1 MTSGTEASPAT
12 ADQEVEDLGPD
23 LGLDLE
29 QQAALGSGGSF
40 WRTEE
45 LPGVP
50 ALVLTDGPHGV
61 RFQSGASDHLGLSA
75 SDPATCFP
83 PAAGLAQSWD
93 PTLARR
99 IGSALA
105 AEAVSAGVGVLLG
118 PGINIKRD
126 PRAGR
131 NFEYFSEDPHLTAV
145 MATQMV
151 AGLQAGGVGASL
163 KHFAANNS
171 EHDRMRASSDVDPRP
186 LREIYLRAFERVVRD
201 ARPWTVMTAYNR
213 INGVYASENR
223 WLLTDLLRDEWGF
236 DGAVI
241 SDWGAVVDRVASVR
255 AGLDLQMPGPAG
267 LDDADV
273 VRAVEQGELDRAH
286 VRRAATAVARLA
298 VRARHGRQ
306 VARARTGRQPA
317 GSGTGQSAASV
328 DHDAHHDLAR
338 EAAEA
343 SIVLLANHGSL
354 LPLSPGTGVAVIGS
368 FAREPRFQGG
378 GSSHVTPTRVDVPL
392 TEFRQIAG
400 DAEITYAAGFG
411 TGVDDDEDLLLAEA
425 VAVASD
431 AEVAV
436 LMLGLTDDQESE
448 GVDRQHIDLPGDQL
462 RLLHAVAEVQDR
474 IVVILSA
481 GSVVDLTPVI
491 PHATAIL
498 SGALLGQGGGRALAR
513 VLYGHA
519 TPSGRLAETVPLRIE
534 DAPSWDNFPAE
545 DSHVRYGEGIFV
557 GYRGYDHRRREVRFP
572 FGHGLSYT
580 TFDYRSLTVVARD
593 EGWGEGWTAR
603 VEVHNTG
610 RRRGREVVQIY
621 SSLPDTVRSRAP
633 RELVGFAHIDLD
645 PGQSGELDVVIER
658 RDLAYWDE
666 PAGSWLVEGGEYVFG
681 AAASSR
687 DIRIEVT
694 VPISGDPRPVR
705 ITLEST
711 ISEAMED
718 PDARLV
724 LDEVFRPFAANADEA
739 SGAVGASIE
748 QLVGAIPVG
757 RMLSGFLGMDREA
770 VAGIAEQLARIR
782 R

>member
-1 MTSGTEASPAT
+1 MTSGTELT
-12 ADQEVEDLGPD
+12 AELAVAA
-23 LGLDLE
+23 LDPE
-29 QQAALGSGGSF
+29 QQAGLGSGASF

-61 RFQSGASDHLGLSA
+61 RYQSGASDHLGLSA

-99 IGSALA
+99 VGTALA

-131 NFEYFSEDPHLTAV
+131 NFEYFSEDPHLTGV
-145 MATQMV
+145 MATQLV
-151 AGLQAGGVGASL
+151 SGLQSGGVGASL

-201 ARPWTVMTAYNR
+201 AQPWTVMTAYNK
-213 INGVYASENR
+213 INGVYTSENR

-236 DGAVI
+236 SGAVI
-241 SDWGAVVDRVASVR
+241 SDWGAVTDRVASVR
-255 AGLDLQMPGPAG
+255 AGLDLQMPGAAA

-273 VRAVEQGELDRAH
+273 VRAVERGELDRAD
-286 VRRAATAVARLA
+286 VVRAARNVVRIALKARD
-298 VRARHGRQ
+298 GRQ
-306 VARARTGRQPA
+306 
-317 GSGTGQSAASV
+317 AATV
-328 DHDAHHDLAR
+328 DAEAHHELAR
-338 EAAEA
+338 EAAAA
-343 SIVLLANHGSL
+343 SIVLLANDGDL
-354 LPLSPGTGVAVIGS
+354 LPLSPGTSVAVIGA
-368 FAREPRFQGG
+368 FAHEPRFQGG
-378 GSSHVTPTRVDVPL
+378 GSSHVTPTRVDLPI
-392 TEFRQIAG
+392 EEIRYIAG
-400 DAEITYAAGFG
+400 DAEVTHAPGFG
-411 TGVDDDEDLLLAEA
+411 TGVDDDEDVLLSEA
-425 VAVASD
+425 VAVAAD

-448 GVDRQHIDLPGDQL
+448 GVDRQHIDLPRDQL
-462 RLLHAVAEVQDR
+462 RLLDAVAEVQDR

-481 GSVVDLTPVI
+481 GSVVDLSPVV
-491 PHATAIL
+491 PRATAIL
-498 SGALLGQGGGRALAR
+498 AGALLGQGGGRALAR

-519 TPSGRLAETVPLRIE
+519 TPSGRLTETVPLRIE
-534 DAPSWDNFPAE
+534 DAPSWGNFPAE
-545 DSHVRYGEGIFV
+545 DSHLRYGEGILV
-557 GYRGYDHRRREVRFP
+557 GYRGYDHRRRKVRFP

-580 TFDYRSLTVVARD
+580 TFDYRSLTIVAG
-593 EGWGEGWTAR
+593 EEGWTAR
-603 VEVHNTG
+603 VVVHNTG
-610 RRRGREVVQIY
+610 PRRGREIVQIY
-621 SSLPDTVRSRAP
+621 SSLPASVRSRAP
-633 RELVGFAHIDLD
+633 RELVGFAHIELD

-658 RDLAYWDE
+658 RDLTYWDE
-666 PAGSWLVEGGEYVFG
+666 PAGRWLVEGGDYVFA

-687 DIRIEVT
+687 DIRIEHT
-694 VPISGDPRPVR
+694 VPVSGDPRPVR
-705 ITLEST
+705 ISLEST
-711 ISEAMED
+711 ISEAMAD
-718 PDARLV
+718 PDARAV
-724 LDEVFRPFAANADEA
+724 LDEVFRPFAANAGEA

-748 QLVGAIPVG
+748 QLVGSIPVG

-770 VAGIAEQLARIR
+770 VARIEQQLTRIR

>member
-1 MTSGTEASPAT
+1 MRSGTESSASAAAPVHAGDRAG
-12 ADQEVEDLGPD
+12 ADQAVADLDLG
-23 LGLDLE
+23 
-29 QQAALGSGGSF
+29 QQAALGSGASF

-45 LPGVP
+45 HPGVP

-93 PTLARR
+93 PALARR

-105 AEAVSAGVGVLLG
+105 AEAVAAGVGVLLG

-131 NFEYFSEDPHLTAV
+131 NFEYFSEDPHLTGV
-145 MATQMV
+145 MAGQVV
-151 AGLQAGGVGASL
+151 AGLQSGGVGASL

-201 ARPWTVMTAYNR
+201 ARPWTVMTAYNKL
-213 INGVYASENR
+213 NGVYASENR
-223 WLLTDLLRDEWGF
+223 RLLTELLRDEWGF

-273 VRAVEQGELDRAH
+273 VRAVERGELDLAH
-286 VRRAATAVARLA
+286 ALRAATAVARLA
-298 VRARHGRQ
+298 VRARNGRQ
-306 VARARTGRQPA
+306 SVQSGAARRAT
-317 GSGTGQSAASV
+317 TV
-328 DHDAHHDLAR
+328 DHAAHHELAR
-338 EAAEA
+338 EAAES
-343 SIVLLANHGSL
+343 SIVLLANDGGL

-392 TEFRQIAG
+392 TEIRRIAG
-400 DAEITYAAGFG
+400 DARVTHA
-411 TGVDDDEDLLLAEA
+411 TGVGDGDDDEDLLLAEA
-425 VAVASD
+425 VAIASD

-462 RLLHAVAEVQDR
+462 RLLEAVAAVQDR

-481 GSVVDLTPVI
+481 GSVVDLSPVV
-491 PHATAIL
+491 PHATAIV

-534 DAPSWDNFPAE
+534 DVPSWGNFPAE

-580 TFDYRSLTVVARD
+580 TFDYRSLTVVAGD
-593 EGWGEGWTAR
+593 DGWTAR

-610 RRRGREVVQIY
+610 SYRGREVVQIY
-621 SSLPDTVRSRAP
+621 ASLPASVRRRAP
-633 RELVGFAHIDLD
+633 RELVGFGHIELD
-645 PGQSGELDVVIER
+645 PGQSGQLEVVIER

-666 PAGSWLVEGGEYVFG
+666 PAGCWLVEGGEYVFA

-687 DIRIEVT
+687 DLRIEVS
-694 VPISGDPRPVR
+694 VPIDGDPRPVR
-705 ITLEST
+705 IDLDST
-711 ISEAMED
+711 ISEAMAD
-718 PDARLV
+718 PDARLI
-724 LDEVFRPFAANADEA
+724 LDEVFRPLAANAGEA

-748 QLVGAIPVG
+748 QLVGSIPVG
-757 RMLSGFLGMDREA
+757 RMLSGFLGMDRES
-770 VAGIAEQLARIR
+770 VAGIAEQLARIHR
-782 R
+782 

>member
-1 MTSGTEASPAT
+1 MTSDSGSAP
-12 ADQEVEDLGPD
+12 VDLDPT
-23 LGLDLE
+23 LDLE
-29 QQAALGSGGSF
+29 QLASLGSGASF

-61 RFQSGASDHLGLSA
+61 RFQSGATDHLGLAA

-83 PAAGLAQSWD
+83 PASGLAQSWD
-93 PTLARR
+93 PDLARR
-99 IGSALA
+99 IGAALA
-105 AEAVSAGVGVLLG
+105 VEALAAGVGVLLG

-131 NFEYFSEDPHLTAV
+131 NFEYFSEDPHLTGV
-145 MATQMV
+145 MATQLV
-151 AGLQAGGVGASL
+151 RGLQAGGVGASV

-201 ARPWTVMTAYNR
+201 ARPWTVMTAYNK

-241 SDWGAVVDRVASVR
+241 SDWGAVVDRVASMR
-255 AGLDLQMPGPAG
+255 AGLDLQMPGPPD

-273 VRAVEQGELDRAH
+273 VRAARRGDLDRAH

-298 VRARHGRQ
+298 ERVRDGR
-306 VARARTGRQPA
+306 RASQGRGGQPA
-317 GSGTGQSAASV
+317 EV
-328 DHDAHHDLAR
+328 DTDAHHELAR

-343 SIVLLANHGSL
+343 SIVLLINGGDL
-354 LPLSPGTGVAVIGS
+354 LPLSPGSRVAVIGA
-368 FAREPRFQGG
+368 FARDPRVQGG
-378 GSSHVTPTRVDVPL
+378 GSSHVSPTRIDVPL
-392 TEFRQIAG
+392 TEIRRIGG
-400 DAEITYAAGFG
+400 DDGVTYAAGFG
-411 TGVDDDEDLLLAEA
+411 TDDDDAGRLLAEA
-425 VAVASD
+425 VAVASE

-436 LMLGLTDDQESE
+436 LMLGLTDEQESE
-448 GVDRQHIDLPGDQL
+448 GVDRQHIELPGNRV
-462 RLLHAVAEVQDR
+462 RLLDAVAAVQER

-481 GSVVDLTPVI
+481 GSVVDLTPVV
-491 PHATAIL
+491 PRASAIL
-498 SGALLGQGGGRALAR
+498 TGALLGQGGGRALAR
-513 VLYGHA
+513 VLYGQA
-519 TPSGRLAETVPLRIE
+519 TPSGRLAETIPLRIE

-580 TFDYRSLTVVARD
+580 RFDYRSLTVVARD
-593 EGWGEGWTAR
+593 GGQRVKEWTAR
-603 VEVHNTG
+603 VKVHNTG
-610 RRRGREVVQIY
+610 RVRGREIVQIY
-621 SSLPDTVRSRAP
+621 SSLPASVRRRAP
-633 RELVGFAHIDLD
+633 RELVGFGHNDLD
-645 PGQSGELDVVIER
+645 PGQIGVLEVVVER

-666 PAGSWLVEGGEYVFG
+666 PAGRWLVEGGEYVFA

-687 DIRIEVT
+687 AIRIEAT
-694 VPISGDPRPVR
+694 VVVDGDPRPVR
-705 ITLEST
+705 IDLEST
-711 ISEAMED
+711 ISEAMAD

-724 LDEVFRPFAANADEA
+724 LDEVFRPFAANAGGA
-739 SGAVGASIE
+739 SGGASTPVGASIE
-748 QLVGAIPVG
+748 NLVGSIPVG
-757 RMLSGFLGMDREA
+757 RMLSGFLGLDREA
-770 VAGIAEQLARIR
+770 VARVAEQLSRIPR
-782 R
+782 

>member
-1 MTSGTEASPAT
+1 MRSGTESSASAAASVHAGDRAG
-12 ADQEVEDLGPD
+12 ADQAVADLDLG
-23 LGLDLE
+23 
-29 QQAALGSGGSF
+29 QQAALGSGASF

-45 LPGVP
+45 HPGVP

-93 PTLARR
+93 PALARR

-105 AEAVSAGVGVLLG
+105 AEAVAAGVGVLLG

-131 NFEYFSEDPHLTAV
+131 NFEYFSEDPHLTGV
-145 MATQMV
+145 MAGQVV

-201 ARPWTVMTAYNR
+201 ARPWTVMTAYNKL
-213 INGVYASENR
+213 NGVYASENR
-223 WLLTDLLRDEWGF
+223 WLLTELLRDEWGF

-273 VRAVEQGELDRAH
+273 VRAVERGELDRAH
-286 VRRAATAVARLA
+286 ALRAATAVARLA
-298 VRARHGRQ
+298 VRVRNGRQ
-306 VARARTGRQPA
+306 AVRADA
-317 GSGTGQSAASV
+317 GHRAAPV
-328 DHDAHHDLAR
+328 DHAAHHDLAR
-338 EAAEA
+338 EAAES
-343 SIVLLANHGSL
+343 SIVLLANDGGL
-354 LPLSPGTGVAVIGS
+354 LPLSPATGVAVIGA

-392 TEFRQIAG
+392 TEIRRIAG
-400 DAEITYAAGFG
+400 DARVTHA
-411 TGVDDDEDLLLAEA
+411 TGVGDGDDDEDLLLAEA
-425 VAVASD
+425 VAIASE

-462 RLLHAVAEVQDR
+462 RLLEAVAAVQDR

-481 GSVVDLTPVI
+481 GSVVDLTSVV
-491 PHATAIL
+491 PHATAIV

-534 DAPSWDNFPAE
+534 DAPSWGNFPAE

-580 TFDYRSLTVVARD
+580 SFDYRSLAVVAGD
-593 EGWGEGWTAR
+593 NGWTAR

-610 RRRGREVVQIY
+610 PYRGREVVQIY
-621 SSLPDTVRSRAP
+621 SSLPASVRSRAP
-633 RELVGFAHIDLD
+633 RELVGFGHIELD
-645 PGQSGELDVVIER
+645 PGQSGQLEVVIER

-666 PAGSWLVEGGEYVFG
+666 PAGSWLVEGGEYVFA

-687 DIRIEVT
+687 DLRIEVSVT
-694 VPISGDPRPVR
+694 IDGDPRPVR
-705 ITLEST
+705 IDLDST
-711 ISEAMED
+711 ISEAMAD
-718 PDARLV
+718 PDARLI
-724 LDEVFRPFAANADEA
+724 LDEVFHPLAANAGEA

-748 QLVGAIPVG
+748 QLVGSIPVG
-757 RMLSGFLGMDREA
+757 RMLSGFLGMDRES
-770 VAGIAEQLARIR
+770 VAGIAEQLARIHR
-782 R
+782 